1 MAEKQFF
8 SKRVPL
14 FNTVAMLILC
24 TVFFL
29 LPFALRG
36 ARMAV
41 TGIKNNVADWLPSD
55 YPETQDLQ
63 EFRKYFVGEQFV
75 VVSGPWCYEGNKN
88 FEDLKKKIH
97 EESLAYENELRE
109 SNRVEEIRAHH
120 RGDELGLMFADDWHI
135 GWGEHQEKWLQGRN
149 GQWYF
154 IKKDGG
160 LYRWE
165 GQNNVVDGFNRL
177 VEKTLN
183 GKNKAVG
190 VFVDKFGEPPTGDK
204 NNEFYEHPRKLFA
217 RPFKSV
223 LTGPD
228 ALEQMAGENGTIRI
242 GAYAESSQS
251 AFDAKVEAHRRL
263 TGSLFG
269 QTPADTFRW
278 TFPSL
283 LQHVQD
289 ETKRT
294 TLQRDEMRERF
305 AAVIKHITE
314 TKFEGDFSKL
324 QAAGPDERLTAWY
337 EMWDKLSMD
346 PPPRQTCLVVTLN
359 EPVLEELS
367 RAIGRPLFG
376 KPRGRILELAT
387 GECGI
392 LKTNLHLGGPPC
404 DNVAI
409 DEEGTNTLLR
419 LVSLSAFVGIL
430 LAYLSFRSIRVTIML
445 FFVAGVAAISSLSYV
460 WYAGSTL
467 DAILLSMP
475 SLVYVLA
482 LSSAV
487 HLVNYYQDAC
497 RETGVENA
505 VEKAFS
511 HALFPCSL
519 AAFTTALGLIS
530 LYTSNLIP
538 IQKFGLFSA
547 IAVLATVIL
556 LFTYLPAA
564 LSVWP
569 APTTSKADSKTSTKK
584 SFAQRIGDTWSRVG
598 DWVISHYA
606 LVSVSA
612 LLLMGVA
619 AYGITRVETSVH
631 LLKLFG
637 PSAKILGDYRW
648 MEDNLGK
655 LVPMEVLICVDQ
667 HSQREIWE
675 PLVETT
681 IASDDASE
689 TNPESTEDGTDAAE
703 EAVVAKTKPAA
714 GQSVNSDLEPETDP
728 FKLAL
733 KYRMLDRIEMSHRI
747 QSALEHFFGPES
759 TDIVGRGMSSSTVVP
774 LQGIPA
780 LYEGGPLCKR
790 RIINRQLI
798 GKKAPLSE
806 QDHYAIAGEHK
817 TKLTDVQRKLDNAIE
832 NGDELWRVSVRLAA
846 LNEVDYG
853 EFINDLKTV
862 VEPIMLAY
870 EYRTKILKTLHEDF
884 GSKTLDD
891 TRILFLGKDPY
902 SITDFDFEIEEGQPI
917 SSVVDQTYLFANTLQ
932 DLFQNQGY
940 ENRNPKPDKSGEYYQ
955 WLDPTVFYDRSGPK
969 PEDEKAKPFPT
980 EEQFAEAI
988 KKFDCVVLVGD
999 SEFFDVDFIK
1009 SQSSTFIDAR
1019 NHKFDIGRNGQVSQL
1034 TAMERKE
1041 KGEAIDVA
1049 TIYTGIIPIVYKSQR
1064 ALLQSLIQSI
1074 CLAFVMIAVV
1084 MMLLLRNWREKFSA
1098 YNSLNFAGGMISM
1111 IPNVFPVVV
1120 VFGAMGLLKIKV
1132 DIGSMMTA
1140 SVAMGVAV
1148 DDTIHYLNWYR
1159 KGLAMGLT
1167 RKSSIKMAYD
1177 RVATAMTQT
1186 TLIGGFGLAAFA
1198 FSTFTPTQRFGVL
1211 MLVLL
1216 AAALVGDLI
1225 LLPAL
1230 LASWFGKFFG
1240 AERPDAVDVL
1250 PSLDENLEP
1259 AAEVDHEETPELRVT
1274 GAENGAIEGANFDV
1288 HPDSFKHLQDPDDRK
1303 AADG

>member
-97 EESLAYENELRE
+97 EESLAYEKELRE
-109 SNRVEEIRAHH
+109 SNRVEEIRAH
-120 RGDELGLMFADDWHI
+120 RVGDELGLMFADDWHI

-177 VEKTLN
+177 AEKSVN

-190 VFVDKFGEPPTGDK
+190 KFVDQFGEPPTGNK

-228 ALEQMAGENGTIRI
+228 ALEQMAGENGTLRI
-242 GAYAESSQS
+242 GHYAESSKS
-251 AFDAKVEAHRRL
+251 AFEAKVEAHRRL

-289 ETKRT
+289 ESKRT

-324 QAAGPDERLTAWY
+324 QAAGPDERLSAWY

-346 PPPRQTCLVVTLN
+346 PPPRQTCLIVTLN
-359 EPVLEELS
+359 EPILEELS

-569 APTTSKADSKTSTKK
+569 APTTTKADSKTPTKK
-584 SFAQRIGDTWSRVG
+584 SFAQWIGDAWSRVG

-612 LLLMGVA
+612 LLLMSVA

-655 LVPMEVLICVDQ
+655 LVPMEILISVDK

-675 PLVETT
+675 PKVETT
-681 IASDDASE
+681 IASDDATE
-689 TNPESTEDGTDAAE
+689 TQPESAEDETGAAAE
-703 EAVVAKTKPAA
+703 SVVAKTKPPV
-714 GQSVNSDLEPETDP
+714 GLEPETDP

-759 TDIVGRGMSSSTVVP
+759 TDIVGRGMSSSTFVP

-780 LYEGGPLCKR
+780 LYEGGPVCKR
-790 RIINRQLI
+790 RIVNRQLI
-798 GKKAPLSE
+798 GKKAALLE
-806 QDHYAIAGEHK
+806 QDSYAIAGEHK
-817 TKLTDVQRKLDNAIE
+817 AKLTDAQRKLDNAIE
-832 NGDELWRVSVRLAA
+832 NGDELWRISVRLAA
-846 LNEVDYG
+846 LNDVDYG

-870 EYRTKILKTLHEDF
+870 EYRTKILETLHEDL
-884 GSKTLDD
+884 GTETLDD

-980 EEQFAEAI
+980 EEQLAQAI

-1019 NHKFDIGRNGQVSQL
+1019 NHKFDIGLNGQVSQE

-1041 KGEAIDVA
+1041 KGEEIDVA

-1098 YNSLNFAGGMISM
+1098 YNSLNFTGGMISM

-1250 PSLDENLEP
+1250 PSLDENLDP
-1259 AAEVDHEETPELRVT
+1259 AAEVSHEDKPELRVT
-1274 GAENGAIEGANFDV
+1274 GAENKVNEGADFDV